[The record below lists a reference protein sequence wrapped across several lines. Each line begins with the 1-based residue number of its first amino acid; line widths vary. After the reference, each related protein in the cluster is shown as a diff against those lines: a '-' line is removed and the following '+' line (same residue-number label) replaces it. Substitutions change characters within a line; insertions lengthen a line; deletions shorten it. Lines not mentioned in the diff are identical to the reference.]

1 MERKIFV
8 IFSMLILLSSCS
20 DKTFDGHS
28 MSDDEV
34 SGVIDRINDNAK
46 VFENVD

>member
-1 MERKIFV
+1 MIKIV
-8 IFSMLILLSSCS
+8 MVVCTMLILLSSCS

-28 MSDDEV
+28 MSDEEV
-34 SGVIDRINDNAK
+34 SGVIDKINDNAK